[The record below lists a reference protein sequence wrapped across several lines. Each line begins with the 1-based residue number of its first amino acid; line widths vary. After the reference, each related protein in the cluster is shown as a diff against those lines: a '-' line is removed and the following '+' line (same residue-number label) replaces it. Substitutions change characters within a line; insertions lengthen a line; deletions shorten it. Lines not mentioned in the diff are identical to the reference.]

1 MNLDTMSFKLNGISV
16 FLSVITGNEI
26 LMILAGMAT
35 GTTFIYNGIKIY
47 KELKNKKNAQK

>member
-1 MNLDTMSFKLNGISV
+1 MIDLVSFKINGIAV
-16 FLSVITGNEI
+16 FLSAITGNEI

-35 GTTFIYNGIKIY
+35 ATTFIYNGIKIY